1 MSFSRVFEDAAEA
14 FLSALPA
21 GSREVDQ
28 FPHADHLVGLMRH
41 QALPPEQ
48 TL

>member
-21 GSREVDQ
+21 GSREVD
-28 FPHADHLVGLMRH
+28 
-41 QALPPEQ
+41 
-48 TL
+48 